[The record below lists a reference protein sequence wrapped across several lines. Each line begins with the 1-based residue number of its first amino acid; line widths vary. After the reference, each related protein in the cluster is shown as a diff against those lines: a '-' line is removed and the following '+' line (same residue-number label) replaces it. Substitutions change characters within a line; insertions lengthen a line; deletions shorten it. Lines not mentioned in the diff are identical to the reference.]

1 MKHSIIIRAAKN
13 MAGGWLS
20 LENIRYKGNDYLITK
35 DLKPVLKSE
44 KMLSDE
50 PLMLRVTPD
59 KTWSINYDDDLR
71 VRDNKNEDRKKCAEI
86 IPYHH
91 QMQNIE
97 GLTYYNDSNKPQLV
111 NPNAGGALLFEF
123 EDMAFNHVSSV
134 KIVKMMGAAYN
145 KINDMSYEEKVDLM
159 YYYGE
164 KPVTQDGLNMKHS
177 EVFMRLV
184 GDGFGVV
191 YRRTIFADTKKTY
204 LDHFLN
210 DYDVSNDSHKLKVA
224 VLKAEFINDSDS
236 KPLVKREGSAW
247 MYGQDI
253 IGSNVEEAVAWFN
266 NHPKLKEYVLNT
278 VAKKDYTNDDDMDE
292 VLTKYDKPSEASLV
306 LKMKVEYEAMK
317 DYAKKLRIP
326 LPGVPTIQSLKEKIA
341 LAEPIWAKVKEL
353 DLESEID
360 ADPKMRI
367 EKVEQVVKEREKELR
382 KQLKTA

>member
-1 MKHSIIIRAAKN
+1 